1 MAITVSNGDVQFP
14 ELLKT
19 VRCNVDPEI
28 TRNSIARMRKTIKK
42 QVLVEINV
50 GAEAAELVKNEL
62 ERSVGPSAK
71 VRRLEDMSSVE
82 IRQVPR

>member
-1 MAITVSNGDVQFP
+1 M
-14 ELLKT
+14 
-19 VRCNVDPEI
+19 DPEI

-50 GAEAAELVKNEL
+50 GAEAAELVNNEL